1 MSELFEQYKTA
12 IVEWADG
19 KGHNLYQLM
28 VEHEWTNDKDQWNAA
43 IASLKEEG
51 RY

>member
-1 MSELFEQYKTA
+1 MKELFEQYKTA
-12 IVEWADG
+12 ILEWYDG

-28 VEHEWTNDKDQWNAA
+28 VEHEWTNDEDQWNAA
-43 IASLKEEG
+43 ITELKAEG

>member
-1 MSELFEQYKTA
+1 MKELFEQYKTA

-28 VEHEWTNDKDQWNAA
+28 VKHPWLDRDEQWVAA
-43 IASLKEEG
+43 FTQLREEG
-51 RY
+51 RI